1 MARDEDTAQE
11 QCDTEAT
18 AELRH
23 VLAAHFKGRPL
34 PPDLVITTRTEIEQ
48 REFRAYG
55 KGWRDR
61 GEHDERRRAEAT
73 GGTEATGATGATG
86 AKIRRPSPTEA
97 TVLPFPHPS
106 GPTSARPHPNDERR

>member
-1 MARDEDTAQE
+1 MARDEGTAQE
-11 QCDTEAT
+11 QCDTEAV
-18 AELRH
+18 AELRQ

-61 GEHDERRRAEAT
+61 GEHDERRRAETSRTSAP
-73 GGTEATGATGATG
+73 
-86 AKIRRPSPTEA
+86 RPSPTDA
-97 TVLPFPHPS
+97 TVLAFPDPS
-106 GPTSARPHPNDERR
+106 RPSAARPHPHDEPS